1 MQNNDQKEAF
11 IRIIKA
17 SCVNILG
24 FGFATYLID
33 YLTKNTNI
41 GTPVMVLA
49 MAVFFV
55 IFVSISALIVF
66 IFKTAQQIP
75 KTIAT
80 KQASLTFLD
89 IYGFTMAALTVR
101 LIEAAICVFYI
112 IHIYK
117 LFM

>member
-1 MQNNDQKEAF
+1 MKNNDQREAF

-33 YLTKNTNI
+33 YLAKNTDI

-49 MAVFFV
+49 LLVFFV

-66 IFKTAQQIP
+66 VFKTAQQVP
-75 KTIAT
+75 KTLAAMP
-80 KQASLTFLD
+80 ASLTFFD
-89 IYGFTMAALTVR
+89 VYGFTIAAVTVR
-101 LIEAAICVFYI
+101 LIEAVICIFYI
-112 IHIYK
+112 VHIYQ
-117 LFM
+117 LFL

>member
-33 YLTKNTNI
+33 YLAKNTNI

-49 MAVFFV
+49 MLVFFV
-55 IFVSISALIVF
+55 IFVSISALAVF
-66 IFKTAQQIP
+66 IYKTAQQIP
-75 KTIAT
+75 KTMAT
-80 KQASLTFLD
+80 KPANMTFFD
-89 IYGFTMAALTVR
+89 IYGFTMAALAVR
-101 LIEAAICVFYI
+101 LIEAVICILYI
-112 IHIYK
+112 FHIYK
-117 LFM
+117 LFL